1 MNVADMQTMIKD
13 FQKAGMKL
21 EMQGEMMTDA
31 MDMGDAVDE
40 EADDIYNG
48 ILGEVGLDVAGAQV
62 GATGI
67 ASQKV
72 ANPIAPVANEE
83 VDDLDARLAALQ

>member
-1 MNVADMQTMIKD
+1 
-13 FQKAGMKL
+13 MKL

-48 ILGEVGLDVAGAQV
+48 ILGEVGLDVAGA
-62 GATGI
+62 
-67 ASQKV
+67 
-72 ANPIAPVANEE
+72 
-83 VDDLDARLAALQ
+83 